1 MTTEESP
8 MRRVAT
14 RLAITVI
21 LIAAPIV
28 CRAAQDPLDVRV
40 TMDYRNAAAADVLG
54 ALARGAG
61 FEVEI
66 APGDLGPVTITVTN
80 VRLGTALNAVCENAS
95 CRWRLQFSSA
105 TPIPQQGVLKVTP
118 LANDRDAA
126 LPPQVSFDLRD
137 TPASDVF
144 RALAAAINVPVTV
157 DPDLPTELVNLSFKN
172 AATADVLKMLC
183 EMQKCDW
190 SFDPADGLRVTRRR

>member
-1 MTTEESP
+1 MRTLPAFVVAGFLMMTP
-8 MRRVAT
+8 
-14 RLAITVI
+14 
-21 LIAAPIV
+21 AAQA
-28 CRAAQDPLDVRV
+28 AAQDPLDVRV

-61 FEVEI
+61 FAIEI
-66 APGDLGPVTITVTN
+66 ESGDLRPVTITVTN

-95 CRWRLQFSSA
+95 CRWRLAFSSE
-105 TPIPQQGVLKVTP
+105 TPVPQQGVLKVTP
-118 LANDRDAA
+118 LANERGSA
-126 LPPQVSFDLRD
+126 LPPRVSFDLRD
-137 TPASDVF
+137 TPASEVF

-157 DPDLPTELVNLSFKN
+157 DPGLPGGLVNLTFKN

-183 EMQKCDW
+183 EMQKCEW

>member
-1 MTTEESP
+1 
-8 MRRVAT
+8 MRALSA
-14 RLAITVI
+14 LAVVGF
-21 LIAAPIV
+21 LLAAPIV

-61 FEVEI
+61 FEMDL

-95 CRWRLQFSSA
+95 CRWRLAFSSE
-105 TPIPQQGVLKVTP
+105 PPGLQQGVLKVTP
-118 LANDRDAA
+118 LASERGSA
-126 LPPQVSFDLRD
+126 LPPRVSFDLRD
-137 TPASDVF
+137 TQASDVF

-157 DPDLPTELVNLSFKN
+157 DPGLPGGTVNLTFKN
-172 AATADVLKMLC
+172 AATADVLRMLC
-183 EMQKCDW
+183 EMQKCEW
-190 SFDPADGLRVTRRR
+190 SFDPAYGLRVTKRK